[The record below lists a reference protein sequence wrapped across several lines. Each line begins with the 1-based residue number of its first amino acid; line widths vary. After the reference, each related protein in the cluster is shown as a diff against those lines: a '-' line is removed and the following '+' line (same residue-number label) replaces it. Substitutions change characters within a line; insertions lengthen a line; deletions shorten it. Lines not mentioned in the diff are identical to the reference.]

1 MTEVGERVVRRETDF
16 LNLLPPVGA
25 ISLSLSFTASRKEER
40 RKKGGGWG
48 GRGRICGTVQR
59 GVLS

>member
-1 MTEVGERVVRRETDF
+1 MKVTEVGERVVRRETDF

-25 ISLSLSFTASRKEER
+25 ISPSIRSKKEEGR
-40 RKKGGGWG
+40 RKGGGWG
-48 GRGRICGTVQR
+48 EEGRFVERSR